1 MKVIKLVQLLRNIFY
16 ISSLRLYTKATP
28 EPTMNPNPFS
38 YVKKSKI
45 TSNKTMR
52 STGASW
58 YELMQTVSIIGMVF
72 SFFVIGIML
81 AYSKSG
87 EKRNEVKKQAMI
99 KIGIFLTI
107 CAFAWLFGQA
117 VKIAASFIG

>member
-1 MKVIKLVQLLRNIFY
+1 MLVDIVRNMFY
-16 ISSLRLYTKATP
+16 AVSLRLYTKATP

-38 YVKKSKI
+38 YVKKYKI
-45 TSNKTMR
+45 TSNKTIR
-52 STGASW
+52 NTGASW
-58 YELMQTVSIIGMVF
+58 YGLMQTFAIIGFAISIIVLC
-72 SFFVIGIML
+72 IML

-87 EKRNEVKKQAMI
+87 ENRNEVKKQAMI

-117 VKIAASFIG
+117 VKIAASIIG